1 VERPPDSHG
10 WDEETD
16 AGWEDFN
23 AELEAMI
30 GLPVHLRVSEGA
42 GFEKLLYEEGLCL
55 GGGKTKIIRT
65 ESVLERCTLEDWENP
80 NLSGSQPQSL
90 TGQS

>member
-30 GLPVHLRVSEGA
+30 GLMTLTRSCDHR
-42 GFEKLLYEEGLCL
+42 LLYGAEAAQFLAEIRRLLEEPLL
-55 GGGKTKIIRT
+55 L
-65 ESVLERCTLEDWENP
+65 VL
-80 NLSGSQPQSL
+80 
-90 TGQS
+90 